1 MPELRAENS
10 AQGFIILA
18 EFVHFVANKSSL
30 GENDQ
35 VLALVLKN
43 PFDIVCTLFQI
54 LVW

>member
-10 AQGFIILA
+10 AQGFIVLA

-35 VLALVLKN
+35 VLAPMSWKKALVVKN
-43 PFDIVCTLFQI
+43 PFDTVCT
-54 LVW
+54 